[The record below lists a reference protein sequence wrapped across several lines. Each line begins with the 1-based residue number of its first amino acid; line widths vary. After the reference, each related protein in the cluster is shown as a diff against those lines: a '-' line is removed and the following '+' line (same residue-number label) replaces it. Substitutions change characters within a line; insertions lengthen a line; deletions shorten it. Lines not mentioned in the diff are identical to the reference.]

1 MLEIFSM
8 VYLCEGLDENL
19 AVERAEQVFNL
30 LDAKIDGDVTEEEFV
45 KGCMNYDDLVQ
56 ELAGESKENET
67 TRKMFATKKF
77 CLC

>member
-1 MLEIFSM
+1 M

-30 LDAKIDGDVTEEEFV
+30 LDANNDGDVSEEKFV

-56 ELAGESKENET
+56 ELAGESKENE
-67 TRKMFATKKF
+67 
-77 CLC
+77 